1 MPNWTRTTY
10 VFYSQ
15 QKEIVKD
22 FHDKLLRWLQ
32 EATLFPNTWD
42 GSSSWLGNILANAGF
57 DLKEMDEILR
67 YRGTLEEIAGLEEG
81 RLNTSEP
88 DVYYYFTILT
98 DTAWIEMPKMWVFI
112 LKKLYGA
119 MAEEKLIDFAFIAE
133 EETHYYVHAYNAPF
147 LPLLGVATDEKY
159 SCLTYIGE
167 DFSKELAFE
176 ANQYEMTA
184 GSVAEILSEIL
195 DRYVTASEVEDED
208 LLQQLLDESNAK
220 LKAGNKDYYVEVVPI
235 AIVSEEEFE

>member
-22 FHDKLLRWLQ
+22 FHDKLLRWVQ
-32 EATLFPNTWD
+32 GPTLSPDAWD

-57 DLKEMDEILR
+57 DLKEMDDILR
-67 YRGTLEEIAGLEEG
+67 YRGVLEEIGDLEEG

-88 DVYYYFTILT
+88 DVYYYFTIVT
-98 DTAWIEMPKMWVFI
+98 YTAWIEMPKMWVFI
-112 LKKLYGA
+112 LKRLYGA

-133 EETHYYVHAYNAPF
+133 EETHYFVHAYNAPF
-147 LPLLGVATDEKY
+147 LPLLGVATDENY
-159 SCLTYIGE
+159 SCLTYVGE

-176 ANQYEMTA
+176 ANEYEMTA
-184 GSVAEILSEIL
+184 GSVAELLSEIL
-195 DRYVTASEVEDED
+195 DRNVTASEVENEN
-208 LLQQLLDESNAK
+208 LLQQLLGESNQRLEAV
-220 LKAGNKDYYVEVVPI
+220 NKDYYVDVVPI
-235 AIVSEEEFE
+235 ATVSEKEFE